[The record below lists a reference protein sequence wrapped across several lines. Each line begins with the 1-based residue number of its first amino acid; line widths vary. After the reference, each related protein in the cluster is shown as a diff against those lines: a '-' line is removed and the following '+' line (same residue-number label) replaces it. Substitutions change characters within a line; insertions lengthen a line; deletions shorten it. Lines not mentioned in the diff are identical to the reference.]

1 MRYLTLLTI
10 TLFLISCSDSSRE
23 DNFFLTCYFVDFDD
37 IIEGSANLDNLH
49 LNNPIAHY
57 YDFDFGQNIV
67 TQTDSADIEGTEI
80 PPVKIPITKIHPAGI
95 EFSNRIE
102 EWSLDNTTS
111 AYAEQTNYFLD
122 RTTLQ
127 LFMEEQVQSF
137 DETDLLGNIS
147 KEWVELIEPNNR
159 LFQCTTPKV

>member
-1 MRYLTLLTI
+1 M
-10 TLFLISCSDSSRE
+10 ISCSDSSQE

-49 LNNPIAHY
+49 LNSPIAHY

-67 TQTDSADIEGTEI
+67 TQTDSADIEGAEI

-102 EWSLDNTTS
+102 EWSLDNTS
-111 AYAEQTNYFLD
+111 GFAEQRDYILD
-122 RTTLQ
+122 RTTLV
-127 LFMEEQVQSF
+127 LYMEEQFQSF
-137 DETDLLGNIS
+137 DETDLLGNTS
-147 KEWVELIEPNNR
+147 KEWVEIMEPISEDR
-159 LFQCTTPKV
+159 IFQCTTPKV